1 MRLLVS
7 AGEPSGDQ
15 RAAEVLA
22 ELGLMTGV
30 EAFGLGG
37 GKLAETGMDVTMHMS
52 GYAVMGFTEILASIP
67 RFLALEAEMTAMAVE
82 RKADAA
88 LLVDYPGFNMRLG
101 RRLRKAGIPVIQ
113 YVAPQMWAWGSWRT
127 GKLRKSCDLLL
138 TLFPFE
144 VEFFRRR
151 GINAVFTGH
160 PLKGR
165 ISGNQT
171 TGELLGLLPGSRAQ
185 EVRHLLGPMV
195 EAYTILRE
203 RGLVRGGILGVS
215 DHLPPETYSI
225 AEGIPGLVMKQGSRE
240 VLQQSRAALVCSGT
254 ATLETA
260 LHGVPFVVCYR
271 TGTLTYALA
280 RLLVR
285 GVKRIGMAS
294 IVAGTEVAPELIQ
307 GRVTPVRMAEKA
319 SSLLVSGRERE
330 EAVKKL
336 SLVRE
341 ALGEGNP
348 AAKAATEILRFTGEA
363 Q

>member
-15 RAAEVLA
+15 RAAEVLG
-22 ELGLMTGV
+22 ELGLRTPV

-37 GKLAETGMDVTMHMS
+37 GKLAEAGMDITMHMS
-52 GYAVMGFTEILASIP
+52 SYAVMGFTEIVASIP
-67 RFLALEAEMTAMAVE
+67 RFLALEGEMAAMAVE

-113 YVAPQMWAWGSWRT
+113 YVAPQMWAWGSWRA
-127 GKLRKSCDLLL
+127 GKLRRSCDLLL
-138 TLFPFE
+138 TLFHFE
-144 VEFFRRR
+144 EEFFSNR

-165 ISGNQT
+165 ISVNQT
-171 TGELLGLLPGSRAQ
+171 PGEFLGLLPGSRAQ

-195 EAYTILRE
+195 EAYMILRE
-203 RGLVRGGILGVS
+203 KNLVQGAILGVS
-215 DHLPPETYSI
+215 DHLPPETYTP
-225 AEGIPGLVMKQGSRE
+225 AEGIPGLVMKPGSRE
-240 VLQQSRAALVCSGT
+240 VLRQSRAALVCSGT

-280 RLLVR
+280 RLLVQ

-307 GRVTPVRMAEKA
+307 DRATPARMAKTV
-319 SSLLVSGRERE
+319 SSLLEPGRARE
-330 EAVKKL
+330 EALKRL
-336 SLVRE
+336 DLVRK

-348 AAKAATEILRFTGEA
+348 AANAAVEILRFTGEA
-363 Q
+363 V